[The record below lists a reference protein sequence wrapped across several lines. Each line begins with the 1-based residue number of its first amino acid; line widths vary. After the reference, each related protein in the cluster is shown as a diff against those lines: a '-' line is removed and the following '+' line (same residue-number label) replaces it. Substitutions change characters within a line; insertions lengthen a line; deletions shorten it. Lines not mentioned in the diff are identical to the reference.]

1 MVRRHGRGRGVRL
14 RVRTGVRVRKRASGH
29 TDEGASR
36 RPRKTAVRDDVA
48 TGRPKPS
55 RQHGQHQRGAAKHEA
70 DEERQSTGAC
80 QRAVEICAPGSPGA
94 RAVQRPPGASLS
106 RRWAAL
112 CFPSPSLLAA
122 LRSRHGRS
130 LGRGSWV
137 RLLDESRPAKHYAG
151 MTPPSD
157 NRISLICSSSTAAP
171 PRALQH
177 PPSAQQFEPTWKKQ
191 GPVGDLT
198 ASENPSIKER
208 IGS

>member
-1 MVRRHGRGRGVRL
+1 MVGRHGRGGGVRL

-137 RLLDESRPAKHYAG
+137 RLLNESNPAKHCAST
-151 MTPPSD
+151 TPPSD
-157 NRISLICSSSTAAP
+157 NRISLVVLTKQGSAAACTAAP
-171 PRALQH
+171 TQRSKLW
-177 PPSAQQFEPTWKKQ
+177 PTGRSKVQ
-191 GPVGDLT
+191 
-198 ASENPSIKER
+198 SET
-208 IGS
+208 